1 MSIAHAYDSHNLHPH
16 PFLIP
21 TIKNQHHHHDQE
33 PSVMNHHSQ
42 VRDPLVR
49 VTEIQHGIF
58 QYLLC
63 HVIEVKTESDIN
75 DV

>member
-1 MSIAHAYDSHNLHPH
+1 MSITHAYES
-16 PFLIP
+16 
-21 TIKNQHHHHDQE
+21 
-33 PSVMNHHSQ
+33 SVMNHHSQ

-58 QYLLC
+58 QYSWC
-63 HVIEVKTESDIN
+63 HVIEVKTESDNN